1 MANQDTQPVQKNGFG
16 DNIETDMKAFYDSLE
31 LSEDHFRPSDKTK
44 KAIYVL
50 QGLFS
55 KELSLLRHPVC
66 SVVMK
71 DTLKYLHSLPPE
83 EGLSIKIKSQIQWLL
98 QSFVQCCLK
107 HDNASKLSITLE
119 AELSKACE
127 VKNDLEANVKE
138 FHEMDK
144 KEKNL
149 CNQLAMFQEEKRKLE
164 KKIEIINGHIDRVGK
179 EKIELY
185 QIGREEK
192 AKMDDLLINVERMK
206 AEQQSA
212 SKIEA
217 EWFELREQFIRS
229 TGIKEWI

>member
-1 MANQDTQPVQKNGFG
+1 MANQDTHLQKSGFG
-16 DNIETDMKAFYDSLE
+16 ENNETDMKAFYDSLE

-55 KELSLLRHPVC
+55 KEFSLLIQPGRC
-66 SVVMK
+66 VVMK

-83 EGLSIKIKSQIQWLL
+83 EGLSIKTKSQIQWLL

-107 HDNASKLSITLE
+107 HDNASKFSITLE
-119 AELSKACE
+119 AELSKASE

-217 EWFELREQFIRS
+217 EWFEVREQFIRN

>member
-1 MANQDTQPVQKNGFG
+1 
-16 DNIETDMKAFYDSLE
+16 
-31 LSEDHFRPSDKTK
+31 
-44 KAIYVL
+44 
-50 QGLFS
+50 
-55 KELSLLRHPVC
+55 
-66 SVVMK
+66 
-71 DTLKYLHSLPPE
+71 
-83 EGLSIKIKSQIQWLL
+83 
-98 QSFVQCCLK
+98 LK
-107 HDNASKLSITLE
+107 HDSASNLSITLE

-138 FHEMDK
+138 FNEMDK

-185 QIGREEK
+185 QIGRQEK